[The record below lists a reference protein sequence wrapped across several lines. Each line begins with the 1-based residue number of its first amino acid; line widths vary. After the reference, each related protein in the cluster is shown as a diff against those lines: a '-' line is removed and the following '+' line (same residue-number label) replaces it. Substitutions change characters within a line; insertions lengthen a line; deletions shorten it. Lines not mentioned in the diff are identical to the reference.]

1 MSILPTNCRNIMI
14 NQPFYRP
21 VHVWIMI
28 LVIALHGLVVWAGI
42 STAPIK
48 RPNIKAKPSALIQ
61 LELITLDSTGS
72 AAAEASSDAAPQ
84 TKKAVLPKQKSP
96 TEKQDDTAKASVLKA
111 AEPKEIVKT
120 EEPVLEEKTPVENKE
135 TTKELSTEQ
144 AERADETNQSQ
155 PAIDNRE
162 VRVTKASGNQAS
174 TDDKPSA
181 QNSSNETEANDGL
194 SAMIRAVT
202 AQFNREQAIQKRAA
216 TQQSNRKISAQA
228 QWQAQADEE
237 AITKILALAAEQ
249 AANQDLNQN
258 LSQEPTADTDVENA
272 TRNNADDADN
282 DALVPFLEEQGS
294 WLEEHQPI
302 TDVPLLIWRS
312 TDAIP
317 GDVFIVLL
325 ELSVDKEGVITE
337 VQLLESSGSPI
348 IDAVATTQVRTG
360 QLMPLQVDG
369 LAVDATIPMSLVY
382 QRP

>member
-1 MSILPTNCRNIMI
+1 MI

-28 LVIALHGLVVWAGI
+28 LVIVLHGLVVWAGVL
-42 STAPIK
+42 TEPIE
-48 RPNIKAKPSALIQ
+48 RPSIKAKPSALIQ
-61 LELITLDSTGS
+61 LEFITLDSANL
-72 AAAEASSDAAPQ
+72 AATEASSDAAPQ
-84 TKKAVLPKQKSP
+84 TKKTVLPKQKSP
-96 TEKQDDTAKASVLKA
+96 AEKQDDTAKASVLKA

-120 EEPVLEEKTPVENKE
+120 EAPVLEEKTPVENKE
-135 TTKELSTEQ
+135 VTKELSTE
-144 AERADETNQSQ
+144 RADLADDTNQSQ

-181 QNSSNETEANDGL
+181 QNSSNESEAEDDL

-216 TQQSNRKISAQA
+216 NQQSNREISAQA

-249 AANQDLNQN
+249 AANQDLSQN
-258 LSQEPTADTDVENA
+258 LNQDLNQEREPTADTDVENA
-272 TRNNADDADN
+272 TSTNADDADN

-312 TDAIP
+312 TDALP

-325 ELSVDKEGVITE
+325 ELSIDKEGVITE

-360 QLMPLQVDG
+360 QLTPLQVDG
-369 LAVDATIPMSLVY
+369 FAVDAIIPMSLVY